1 MNGPLIEE
9 AVCHPA
15 ETGWLQWGGHGGATL
30 RFKQPG
36 IYDPFRQGCETAL
49 GHCHAIQHPQQR
61 SATGI
66 LALHEREARLDLSR
80 RFGQVQGGVVGT
92 RLDCANRTGTAT
104 QQGKL
109 VWPHLVGA
117 GYSRR
122 AGNTYSIVAEGRI
135 CPLEAKRGLK
145 AKAETTFAEK
155 HNVLSVVRINGYL
168 YRSVHRIKRKVHMS
182 VHRTY
187 RSHFLPFPLSVHR
200 TPSSNT
206 TPCAPLRLMRI
217 Q

>member
-30 RFKQPG
+30 CFKQPG

-49 GHCHAIQHPQQR
+49 GHCHAIQHSQQR
-61 SATGI
+61 RATGL
-66 LALHEREARLDLSR
+66 LALHEREARMDLSR
-80 RFGQVQGGVVGT
+80 CFGQGQGGIAGT
-92 RLDCANRTGTAT
+92 RPHCANRTGTTT

-109 VWPHLVGA
+109 VRPNLA
-117 GYSRR
+117 CSGYSRR
-122 AGNTYSIVAEGRI
+122 VGNIFSVVAKRYI
-135 CPLEAKRGLK
+135 CPLEAERRIK
-145 AKAETTFAEK
+145 AKAKTSITEK
-155 HNVLSVVRINGYL
+155 HNVLSVVRINGHPNK
-168 YRSVHRIKRKVHMS
+168 SVHRRRSRAHTS

-187 RSHFLPFPLSVHR
+187 SSHFKGLPLSVHR